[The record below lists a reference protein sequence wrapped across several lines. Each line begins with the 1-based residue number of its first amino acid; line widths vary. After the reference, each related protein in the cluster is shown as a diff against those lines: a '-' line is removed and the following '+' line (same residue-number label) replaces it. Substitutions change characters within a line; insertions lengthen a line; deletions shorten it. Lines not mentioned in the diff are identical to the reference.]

1 MINNAVNTKETSMSV
16 NDIQGLFVHE
26 VQDMYYA
33 EQKLVEALGELA
45 RESTRQDLQQAFLSH
60 RQETQ
65 GHVQRLEQVFQ
76 ILGMPPKAETC
87 QGIEGLIKEKKTFTS
102 KESPTPDILDMYNIG
117 AAQKTERYEMTAYE
131 NLIMMAQ
138 QLGLTQAVQLL
149 QQNLQEEQAAFQKL
163 QTLSRQGNPVQPGMA
178 AQPTHQVVI

>member
-1 MINNAVNTKETSMSV
+1 MSV
-16 NDIQGLFVHE
+16 TDIQGLFTHE
-26 VQDMYYA
+26 LKDMYYA

-76 ILGMPPKAETC
+76 LLSTPPKAETC
-87 QGIEGLIKEKKTFTS
+87 QGIEGLIKEKKTFTT

-117 AAQKTERYEMTAYE
+117 AGQKAERYEITAYE

-149 QQNLQEEQAAFQKL
+149 QQNLQEEQMALKKL
-163 QTLSRQGNPVQPGMA
+163 QSLAQQGSMMQPGMTT
-178 AQPTHQVVI
+178 QPGQHVSM

>member
-1 MINNAVNTKETSMSV
+1 MSV
-16 NDIQGLFVHE
+16 TDIQGLFIHE
-26 VQDMYYA
+26 LGDMYYA
-33 EQKLVEALGELA
+33 EQKLVEALGDLA

-65 GHVQRLEQVFQ
+65 GHVQRLEQVFGLLNMQ
-76 ILGMPPKAETC
+76 AKAETC

-131 NLIMMAQ
+131 NLILMAQ
-138 QLGLTQAVQLL
+138 QLGIAQAVPLL
-149 QQNLQEEQAAFQKL
+149 QQNLQEEQAAFKKL
-163 QTLSRQGNPVQPGMA
+163 QGLAQQGSMMQSNMTQQTQNATL
-178 AQPTHQVVI
+178 

>member
-1 MINNAVNTKETSMSV
+1 MSV
-16 NDIQGLFVHE
+16 TDIQGLFTHE
-26 VQDMYYA
+26 LQDMYYA

-76 ILGMPPKAETC
+76 LLKMAPKAETC

-102 KESPTPDILDMYNIG
+102 KENPTPDILDMYNIG
-117 AAQKTERYEMTAYE
+117 AGQKAERYEITAYE
-131 NLIMMAQ
+131 NLILMAQ

-149 QQNLQEEQAAFQKL
+149 QQNLQEEQAALKKL
-163 QTLSRQGNPVQPGMA
+163 QSLAQQGSMMQPGMTT
-178 AQPTHQVVI
+178 QPSHNVSM

>member
-1 MINNAVNTKETSMSV
+1 MSV
-16 NDIQGLFVHE
+16 TDIQGLFIHE
-26 VQDMYYA
+26 VADMYYA
-33 EQKLVEALGELA
+33 EQKLVEALGDLA
-45 RESTRQDLQQAFLSH
+45 RESTRQDLQKAFLTH

-76 ILGMPPKAETC
+76 ILGMSPKSETC

-131 NLIMMAQ
+131 NLILMAQ
-138 QLGLTQAVQLL
+138 QLGLTQAVPLL
-149 QQNLQEEQAAFQKL
+149 QQNLQEEQAAFKKL
-163 QTLSRQGNPVQPGMA
+163 QSLAAQGNTAQPGMT
-178 AQPTHQVVI
+178 AQPSHNAVM